1 MSTVVNSEDAASS
14 FITMGGG
21 IVKLRKCVAVALA
34 YLTLPNLR
42 SCVLATAFAESED
55 EHEYFVFLTGCL
67 AQ

>member
-1 MSTVVNSEDAASS
+1 MECFLVHNN
-14 FITMGGG
+14 GGG
-21 IVKLRKCVAVALA
+21 IVKLRKCVAVAPA
-34 YLTLPNLR
+34 FLTLPNLR